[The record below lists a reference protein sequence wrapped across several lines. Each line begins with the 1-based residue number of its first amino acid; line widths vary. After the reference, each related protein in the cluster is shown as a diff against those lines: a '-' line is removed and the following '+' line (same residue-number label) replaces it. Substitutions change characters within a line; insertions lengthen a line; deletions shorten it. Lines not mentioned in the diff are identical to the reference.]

1 MIFIIA
7 SPVERGWVEREGVH
21 YCAYKFKN
29 KSGKSTFFQKKQTCL
44 SKNHFMYKIN
54 LPTGQAPKGDIFYV
68 MIIQGF
74 LR

>member
-1 MIFIIA
+1 MLTKN
-7 SPVERGWVEREGVH
+7 WKT
-21 YCAYKFKN
+21 KFKN

-68 MIIQGF
+68 MIIQVAKNSK
-74 LR
+74 